1 MGKAELAVVG
11 EGPGTMLISGQIGA
25 AHCTVEHTTRSRWAV
40 EEVSAEK
47 DLSTIGQHN
56 GLH

>member
-25 AHCTVEHTTRSRWAV
+25 AHHQY
-40 EEVSAEK
+40 K
-47 DLSTIGQHN
+47 PQ
-56 GLH
+56 